1 MSQSY
6 RGLIP
11 PLAVL
16 VGGLI
21 ILGSL
26 GLMAGG
32 ATVTWI
38 RSSFMDPDGY
48 LTTDWEALQSDA
60 YAIVQSEADTRV
72 EVDVPRH
79 IWRQRAPATSSIRLT
94 VRGGDPGD
102 EVFIGVASELDA
114 LAYLDGVAYDE
125 IPDICWSCDPRGAS
139 PPEITYEAH
148 EGSAPGKSPLEQ
160 GSWEASASGSGTQ
173 TLQWTPEDNGYMI
186 VVMNADGSQG
196 VDVEVQLSAK
206 VPGLAGLGNLLL
218 ASGTLGVLVGGLVI
232 YLGAIRYRD
241 HTIGGVVSQGDL
253 LKATWGERL
262 FAYLIDLV
270 VLSVL
275 VSWMSWPG
283 CEWIPHS
290 MGSWIPRWAPY
301 SDFGFRNVIYFLY
314 WALLE
319 GIYSQSVGK
328 RLIGIKLTRLDGSPA
343 GLGKAAIQSIGK
355 AFLLPV
361 DLVLGWMF
369 PEAGRQRLF
378 NRLSGTVVV
387 GNQTKVDH

>member
-1 MSQSY
+1 
-6 RGLIP
+6 
-11 PLAVL
+11 
-16 VGGLI
+16 
-21 ILGSL
+21 
-26 GLMAGG
+26 
-32 ATVTWI
+32 
-38 RSSFMDPDGY
+38 
-48 LTTDWEALQSDA
+48 
-60 YAIVQSEADTRV
+60 
-72 EVDVPRH
+72 
-79 IWRQRAPATSSIRLT
+79 
-94 VRGGDPGD
+94 
-102 EVFIGVASELDA
+102 
-114 LAYLDGVAYDE
+114 
-125 IPDICWSCDPRGAS
+125 
-139 PPEITYEAH
+139 
-148 EGSAPGKSPLEQ
+148 
-160 GSWEASASGSGTQ
+160 
-173 TLQWTPEDNGYMI
+173 MI

-196 VDVEVQLSAK
+196 VDVEVQLGAK

-218 ASGTLGVLVGGLVI
+218 AGGTLGVLVGGLVI
-232 YLGAIRYRD
+232 YLGAVRNRD
-241 HTIGGVVSQGDL
+241 RSIGGVVSQGDL

-319 GIYSQSVGK
+319 GIYGQSVGK

-369 PEAGRQRLF
+369 AEAGRQRLF

-387 GNQTKVDH
+387 GTRTKVDH